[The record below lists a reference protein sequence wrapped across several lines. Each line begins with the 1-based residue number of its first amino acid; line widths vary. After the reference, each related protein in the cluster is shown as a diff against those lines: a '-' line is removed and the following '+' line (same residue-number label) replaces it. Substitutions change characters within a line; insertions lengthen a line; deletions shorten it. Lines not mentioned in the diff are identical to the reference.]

1 MTVADRVLS
10 TLCDVAE
17 TDEVLSDPDLRLFDE
32 GVLDSLATVQLI
44 VALEQEFGMQ
54 ISPASLDREDWA
66 TPRKIVS
73 YVQSRVGG

>member
-10 TLCDVAE
+10 KLSDIAD
-17 TDEVLSDPDLRLFDE
+17 TDEVIHDPDLRLFDE

-44 VALEQEFGMQ
+44 VALEEEFGMQ
-54 ISPASLDREDWA
+54 ISPAALDRDDWA

-73 YVQSRVGG
+73 YVQERVAE